1 MNKIALTGWGVLDTN
16 QAARL
21 PNFTALTGTNQ
32 IRKRLTLPPLVLAEI
47 LLRHNPAPTLER
59 LRQYEVRFG
68 TELRPAFEEFISGAR
83 FHPFVQDF
91 PRLKFLVS
99 ALEGPTDRHRS
110 WALEQ
115 KTAVRDYL
123 RTMATAFENWR
134 RRSRASEI
142 EHERLRQIQL
152 ARGDERVRDSERKR
166 RPTKYK
172 TLDEAINDDLLSF
185 RSTVLYVFT
194 DGRSKQSPAKDA
206 ALFERIMAEPCLR
219 RFWRAFLYC
228 QVSWGRQWQDQKRN
242 FDPTPNR
249 DDMTDLQLL
258 LYAED
263 GDTIITADK
272 LLPMMLPEVEPSG
285 VIKVCTAEKF

>member
-1 MNKIALTGWGVLDTN
+1 MSGWGVLDTN

-21 PNFTALTGTNQ
+21 PEFRRYTGTNQ
-32 IRKRLTLPPLVLAEI
+32 IRKRLTLTPLVLAEI
-47 LLRHNPAPTLER
+47 LMRANPEPTLER
-59 LRQYEVRFG
+59 LRQYEIRFG

-83 FHPFVQDF
+83 FRPFVRDF

-110 WALEQ
+110 WASEQ
-115 KTAVRDYL
+115 KIAVRGYL
-123 RTMATAFENWR
+123 GTMATVFENWR
-134 RRSRASEI
+134 RLSRESEI

-152 ARGDERVRDSERKR
+152 ARGDERVRDSERRR
-166 RPTKYK
+166 RPDKYD
-172 TLDEAINDDLLSF
+172 TLDEALNDDLLSF
-185 RSTVLYVFT
+185 RSTVLFVFT
-194 DGRSKQSPAKDA
+194 NGRSRQSSAEHA
-206 ALFERIMAEPCLR
+206 AMFERIMAEPCLR

-228 QVSWGRQWQDQKRN
+228 NVSWGRQWQDQKRN
-242 FDPTPNR
+242 FDPSPNR

-272 LLPMMLPEVEPSG
+272 LLPRMLPEVEPSG
-285 VIKVCTAEKF
+285 TIRVCLAEEF

>member
-1 MNKIALTGWGVLDTN
+1 MSGWGVIDTN

-21 PNFTALTGTNQ
+21 PIFATLTGTNQ
-32 IRKRLTLPPLVLAEI
+32 TLKRLTLPPLVLAEI

-68 TELRPAFEEFISGAR
+68 GELRPAFDEFISGAR
-83 FHPFVQDF
+83 FRPFVKDY
-91 PRLKFLVS
+91 PRLNFLVS
-99 ALEGPTDRHRS
+99 ALADPTDRHRS
-110 WALEQ
+110 WAQEQ
-115 KTAVRDYL
+115 KTAVRSYL
-123 RTMATAFENWR
+123 GTMATSFENWR
-134 RRSRASEI
+134 HRSRASEV
-142 EHERLRQIQL
+142 ERKRLRDIQRS
-152 ARGDERVRDSERKR
+152 RGDERVAGSERKR
-166 RPTKYK
+166 SPTKYK

-194 DGRSKQSPAKDA
+194 NGRSKQSSAEDA

-249 DDMTDLQLL
+249 DDMTDVQLL
-258 LYAED
+258 LFAED

-272 LLPMMLPEVEPSG
+272 LLPTMLPEVEPSG
-285 VIKVCTAEKF
+285 VIRVCTAEEF